1 MDVPAFDES
10 LRTGMRA
17 LDDQH
22 AWLFELAARVCTMA
36 GDCVLASDAPSFANG
51 EPCAPR
57 VENAVTEAVY
67 GLVDYITEHFA
78 DEQQIMHAS
87 RYPLAETHAS
97 MHQEMSRQV
106 AAFVVQFVNG
116 DGVPAEQ
123 IAVFFTRWLRDH
135 IMRHD
140 REFVGWLAAHPP
152 PAPVPVP
159 TPGTAAPT
167 GA

>member
-1 MDVPAFDES
+1 MDIPAFDES
-10 LRTGMRA
+10 LRTGLTA
-17 LDDQH
+17 IDEQH
-22 AWLFELAARVCTMA
+22 IGLFELAARVCRMT
-36 GDCVLASDAPSFANG
+36 GDCVLDDNAPHDSTG
-51 EPCAPR
+51 EPCGPR

-78 DEQQIMHAS
+78 DEQQIMHAA
-87 RYPLAETHAS
+87 RYPLADMHAA

-106 AAFVVQFVNG
+106 ASFVVQFVNG

-123 IAVFFTRWLRDH
+123 IALFFSRWLRDH

-152 PAPVPVP
+152 PKPVRPSP
-159 TPGTAAPT
+159 EPQPATS
-167 GA
+167 